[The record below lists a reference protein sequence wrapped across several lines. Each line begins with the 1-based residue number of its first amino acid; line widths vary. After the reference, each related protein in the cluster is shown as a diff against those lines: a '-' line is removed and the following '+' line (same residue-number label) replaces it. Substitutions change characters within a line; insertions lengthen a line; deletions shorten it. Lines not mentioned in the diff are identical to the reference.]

1 MVRRASAGGG
11 TIIPRGRGMQDCG
24 IWDSCQIDEDRSS
37 AVGRQWHVLIAE
49 VTAFLT
55 CARWGITYAGLDR
68 RGRGRGRG
76 RGRVVRR
83 SGSYL
88 EVASVD
94 SDHML
99 DSEESEDSRP
109 RPIAG
114 MPRSVSDVRQAAWLA
129 AKFRGGHPRALGPRY
144 STGTNRC
151 AAVIAE
157 RDDDRVLASSESMR
171 PSCGSR
177 ENAHGTPLRGS
188 LPEASPAPRPC
199 QMCQACKEA
208 THPSERLPYCA

>member
-1 MVRRASAGGG
+1 VRRASAGGG

-55 CARWGITYAGLDR
+55 CARWGITCAGLDR
-68 RGRGRGRG
+68 RG

-99 DSEESEDSRP
+99 DSEESEDSR
-109 RPIAG
+109 RA
-114 MPRSVSDVRQAAWLA
+114 SA
-129 AKFRGGHPRALGPRY
+129 RALGPRY

>member
-1 MVRRASAGGG
+1 VDVGGRERTVRRASAGGG

-55 CARWGITYAGLDR
+55 CARWGITCAGLDR
-68 RGRGRGRG
+68 RG

-129 AKFRGGHPRALGPRY
+129 AKFRGGHPRARLGHDTQRARI
-144 STGTNRC
+144 G
-151 AAVIAE
+151 AQ
-157 RDDDRVLASSESMR
+157 L
-171 PSCGSR
+171 
-177 ENAHGTPLRGS
+177 
-188 LPEASPAPRPC
+188 
-199 QMCQACKEA
+199 
-208 THPSERLPYCA
+208 